1 MRKMEKD
8 LLKIIKHY
16 GVMPQLKYFQSEVF
30 ELNEAIIRYD
40 EAEYNYFDNYFD
52 ADELINHIKE
62 EIADVLCM
70 LRQFQYN
77 FKISD
82 EDIDKIIEF
91 KVNRQLMRM
100 ENEKKGKKHEIQDE
114 Q

>member
-1 MRKMEKD
+1 MEKD

-16 GVMPQLKYFQSEVF
+16 GVIPQLKYFQSEVF

-40 EAEYNYFDNYFD
+40 EADD
-52 ADELINHIKE
+52 DELINHIKE

-70 LRQFQYN
+70 LRQFQYEFG
-77 FKISD
+77 FKD

-91 KVNRQLMRM
+91 KVNRQLARM
-100 ENEKKGKKHEIQDE
+100 ENEKKEKKNEIQDE

>member
-16 GVMPQLKYFQSEVF
+16 GVIPQLKYFQSEVF

-40 EAEYNYFDNYFD
+40 EADD
-52 ADELINHIKE
+52 DELINHIKE

-70 LRQFQYN
+70 LRQFQYEFG
-77 FKISD
+77 FKD

-91 KVNRQLMRM
+91 KVNRQLARM
-100 ENEKKGKKHEIQDE
+100 ENEKKGEE
-114 Q
+114 T

>member
-1 MRKMEKD
+1 MEKD

-16 GVMPQLKYFQSEVF
+16 GVIPQLKYFQSEVF

-40 EAEYNYFDNYFD
+40 EADD
-52 ADELINHIKE
+52 DELINHIKE

-70 LRQFQYN
+70 LRQFQYEFG
-77 FKISD
+77 FKD

-91 KVNRQLMRM
+91 KVNRQLARM
-100 ENEKKGKKHEIQDE
+100 ENEKKGEE
-114 Q
+114 T

>member
-1 MRKMEKD
+1 MEKD

-16 GVMPQLKYFQSEVF
+16 GVIPQLKYFQSEVF

-40 EAEYNYFDNYFD
+40 EVDD
-52 ADELINHIKE
+52 DELINHIKE

-77 FKISD
+77 FKIND

-91 KVNRQLMRM
+91 KVNRQLARM
-100 ENEKKGKKHEIQDE
+100 ENEKKEKKNEIQDE

>member
-1 MRKMEKD
+1 MEKD

-16 GVMPQLKYFQSEVF
+16 GVIPQLKYFQSEVF
-30 ELNEAIIRYD
+30 ELNEAIIRYN
-40 EAEYNYFDNYFD
+40 EADD
-52 ADELINHIKE
+52 DELINHIKE

-70 LRQFQYN
+70 LRQFQYEFG
-77 FKISD
+77 FKD

-91 KVNRQLMRM
+91 KVNRQLARM
-100 ENEKKGKKHEIQDE
+100 ENEKKEKKHEIQNE